1 MLRRKRGQ
9 TYLGIPVSTLAS
21 LASAVG
27 ERPTLEQV
35 DEMLVALLRMPRD
48 EVVAGLIDDLLDYRA
63 MAVSAPPP
71 G

>member
-1 MLRRKRGQ
+1 M
-9 TYLGIPVSTLAS
+9 STLAS
-21 LASAVG
+21 LAAAVE

-35 DEMLVALLRMPRD
+35 DAMLVALLRMPRD
-48 EVVAGLIDDLLDYRA
+48 EAVAGLIDDLLDYRA